1 MRTTCE
7 QKIVEDDPLLAN
19 RRDADALAANHAPA
33 HAPAHAAGRAA
44 VHAPAHAAEQT
55 HAPGTTSKLVLTK
68 NHSAD
73 QRSNLKRAYAWFVHN
88 GRGADSSKSAPS
100 PTEAWPMRPYAA
112 FV

>member
-7 QKIVEDDPLLAN
+7 RSNVEDDPLLAN
-19 RRDADALAANHAPA
+19 RRGADALAANHAPA
-33 HAPAHAAGRAA
+33 P
-44 VHAPAHAAEQT
+44 
-55 HAPGTTSKLVLTK
+55 APGTTSKLVLTK

-88 GRGADSSKSAPS
+88 ARSADSSKAAPS
-100 PTEAWPMRPYAA
+100 PSEAWPMRPYAA